1 MDDFVELV
9 RIDKEFGPLEL
20 GHQMPKSIDQ
30 IKPIEFGQ
38 KQYSKGWELLAT
50 VLNYGPNK
58 MENFRQ
64 LVAQAEIESSSDYE
78 MERKKVLLSFLKN
91 KQKKPGQKGG
101 SNFFH
106 ELMQNLQ

>member
-1 MDDFVELV
+1 
-9 RIDKEFGPLEL
+9 
-20 GHQMPKSIDQ
+20 
-30 IKPIEFGQ
+30 
-38 KQYSKGWELLAT
+38 
-50 VLNYGPNK
+50 